1 MTETTTVT
9 EHQATSGPALW
20 PPLLGIAWA
29 VVPFA
34 ASALLG
40 ASDIGVTVVYLW
52 CWAIIIPAAVLGIG
66 ALVVRYRYGAA
77 GSGGRF
83 RRALW
88 YWTGG
93 IYAAVAL
100 PVLAWLL

>member
-1 MTETTTVT
+1 MTETTTDP
-9 EHQATSGPALW
+9 QDRATGAPALW

-34 ASALLG
+34 ASAIFG
-40 ASDIGVTVVYLW
+40 ASDIGVTITYLW
-52 CWAIIIPAAVLGIG
+52 CWAIIIPASVLGIG
-66 ALVVRYRYGAA
+66 ALVVRYRQGGSNA
-77 GSGGRF
+77 GSRF
-83 RRALW
+83 RRVLW